1 MKLVALSF
9 ILLAVGLVCS
19 AAVDLDPHSQLMA
32 SVSSVVGW
40 QLAGSQQSLAALEQ
54 GCQDIASFGHGH
66 WFDLG
71 LNPTVIE
78 DTFCAAATAGIFNI
92 TSVALAQI
100 KLASTDTFITQLLH
114 TFGENPEPKYKWL
127 CQNLNYT
134 DLNEPA
140 LDSGRVG
147 RTFCHNRPYATVWVP
162 LTHEVSIVPDD
173 WTYNTTSKL
182 FGVIYSF
189 SAFTDIER
197 SVMCQQYNYMAQAQ
211 LQLGTDTNIV
221 RSYVCA
227 PGNEVTLDLV
237 SARVKMAKLT
247 NLIFQWQLLTVLDA
261 VSDSI
266 KKDYLC
272 NNIDEVELLWKTGAT
287 VQILAC
293 GGLLPD
299 EDYPSTSQ
307 AYSFTEEYKAVSNNE
322 NDQSTLQISHLCE
335 VV

>member
-32 SVSSVVGW
+32 NVSSVFGW
-40 QLAGSQQSLAALEQ
+40 QLAGSQRSLATLEQ

-71 LNPTVIE
+71 LNSTANSLVYAILTLLGRHLLCRCHGWNLQHHRRCPCSNQACFHRNFYHPTSPHLGE
-78 DTFCAAATAGIFNI
+78 D
-92 TSVALAQI
+92 
-100 KLASTDTFITQLLH
+100 
-114 TFGENPEPKYKWL
+114 PEPKYKWL

-134 DLNEPA
+134 ALNELA
-140 LDSGRVG
+140 LNSGRVG
-147 RTFCHNRPYATVWVP
+147 RTFCHNRPYDTVWVP

-197 SVMCQQYNYMAQAQ
+197 SVMCQQYKYMAQAQ
-211 LQLGTDTNIV
+211 LQLGIDTNIV

-287 VQILAC
+287 GQILAC

-307 AYSFTEEYKAVSNNE
+307 DLFLYRRM
-322 NDQSTLQISHLCE
+322 
-335 VV
+335 

>member
-32 SVSSVVGW
+32 NVSSVFGW
-40 QLAGSQQSLAALEQ
+40 QLAGSQRSLATLEQ

-71 LNPTVIE
+71 LNSTVIAG
-78 DTFCAAATAGIFNI
+78 TFCAAATAGISNI
-92 TSVALAQI
+92 TAVALAQI
-100 KLASTDTFITQLLH
+100 KLASTETFITQLLH
-114 TFGENPEPKYKWL
+114 TSARIRSPT
-127 CQNLNYT
+127 LN
-134 DLNEPA
+134 
-140 LDSGRVG
+140 SGRVG
-147 RTFCHNRPYATVWVP
+147 RTFCHNRPYDTVWVP

-197 SVMCQQYNYMAQAQ
+197 SVMCQQYKYMAQAQ
-211 LQLGTDTNIV
+211 LQLGIDTNIV

-287 VQILAC
+287 GQILAC

-307 AYSFTEEYKAVSNNE
+307 DLFLYRRM
-322 NDQSTLQISHLCE
+322 
-335 VV
+335 